1 MKIFLASS
9 QMLNR
14 KLCVTILFVA
24 SMLGTARGENVIEG
38 TDDEEVHLATRK
50 VKSDKPAISLVSNGS
65 LFTPGK
71 GIFD

>member
-1 MKIFLASS
+1 
-9 QMLNR
+9 ML
-14 KLCVTILFVA
+14 KLKLGVTILFVA
-24 SMLGTARGENVIEG
+24 SMLGTARGDNVVER
-38 TDDEEVHLATRK
+38 TDDEEGHLATRK